1 MASGISFPISFH
13 ALGIGDSK
21 NLAVLRPR
29 FMFYAINACPGH
41 LGMTSG
47 ETSVLEIGPPV
58 PTPEALRAASIS
70 EKHASG
76 DTKDHS
82 LTGIPA
88 VTSIFPL
95 RSLITQYV

>member
-1 MASGISFPISFH
+1 
-13 ALGIGDSK
+13 
-21 NLAVLRPR
+21 
-29 FMFYAINACPGH
+29 
-41 LGMTSG
+41 MTSG

-70 EKHASG
+70 EKQAPG

-95 RSLITQYV
+95 RSLITQYVAAKTGGTANTANASMAKRA